1 MCSPSLTSL
10 LVLTGRNR
18 QCTLDADTGNNIDLA
33 NPEHRCSLLKW
44 LSDWRCR
51 HLSEGQHRIAS
62 HSVLNWYQRDGASLF
77 ANKKPIWDLETHLLG
92 NTKMD
97 GISLN
102 KVDKM
107 AGLSFE
113 NGLRLH
119 FDSILLFKNKS
130 YPSAYFLS
138 VLAIEEI
145 GKAFLIMDFLWRSR
159 VDGRMEREWEEKFLE
174 DTYFHTAKQ
183 SSFAYNFDS
192 PISTNRF
199 FKSLYKGELEI
210 LKQNSVYVGLA
221 RNKRKINLKSRINN
235 PLKIDKMKAQ
245 KQITNVN
252 DCLLDLTLGV
262 MKQVYCVDSD
272 CVENLLNKRL
282 LSKLKGKWSLI
293 GGKTKTRLKKLERIK
308 IDKVCALS

>member
-1 MCSPSLTSL
+1 MK
-10 LVLTGRNR
+10 R
-18 QCTLDADTGNNIDLA
+18 
-33 NPEHRCSLLKW
+33 
-44 LSDWRCR
+44 
-51 HLSEGQHRIAS
+51 
-62 HSVLNWYQRDGASLF
+62 
-77 ANKKPIWDLETHLLG
+77 
-92 NTKMD
+92 D

-119 FDSILLFKNKS
+119 FDSILLFENKS

-145 GKAFLIMDFLWRSR
+145 GKAWLIMDFLYHSLAG
-159 VDGRMEREWEEKFLE
+159 GRKEKEWEEEFLE
-174 DTYFHTAKQ
+174 RIYLHTTKQ

-192 PISTNRF
+192 PIATNRF

-221 RNKRKINLKSRINN
+221 RNKRKINLKSRVNN
-235 PLKIDKMKAQ
+235 PLKIDQMKAQ

-252 DCLLDLTLGV
+252 DCLLEFTLGV
-262 MKQVYCVDSD
+262 MKQVYYVDSY

-282 LSKLKGKWSLI
+282 LSKLKGKWSLT
-293 GGKTKTRLKKLERIK
+293 GSKTKTRLKKLERIK
-308 IDKVCALS
+308 

>member
-1 MCSPSLTSL
+1 
-10 LVLTGRNR
+10 
-18 QCTLDADTGNNIDLA
+18 
-33 NPEHRCSLLKW
+33 
-44 LSDWRCR
+44 
-51 HLSEGQHRIAS
+51 
-62 HSVLNWYQRDGASLF
+62 
-77 ANKKPIWDLETHLLG
+77 
-92 NTKMD
+92 MD
-97 GISLN
+97 GISLY

-145 GKAFLIMDFLWRSR
+145 GKAFLIEDFLWHSLC
-159 VDGRMEREWEEKFLE
+159 DGRMEKQWEEKSLE
-174 DTYFHTAKQ
+174 LMYSHTAKQ
-183 SSFAYNFDS
+183 SSFAYSFES
-192 PISTNRF
+192 PIATRRF

-221 RNKRKINLKSRINN
+221 RDKRKVNLKSRINN
-235 PLKIDKMKAQ
+235 PLKIDRMKAQ

-252 DCLLDLTLGV
+252 DCLLEFTLAV
-262 MKQVYCVDSD
+262 MKQVSSVDSY

-282 LSKLKGKWSLI
+282 LSRLKGKWSLV
-293 GGKTKTRLKKLERIK
+293 GSKTQTRVKKLEG
-308 IDKVCALS
+308 LE

>member
-1 MCSPSLTSL
+1 M
-10 LVLTGRNR
+10 
-18 QCTLDADTGNNIDLA
+18 
-33 NPEHRCSLLKW
+33 
-44 LSDWRCR
+44 
-51 HLSEGQHRIAS
+51 
-62 HSVLNWYQRDGASLF
+62 
-77 ANKKPIWDLETHLLG
+77 
-92 NTKMD
+92 KMD

-119 FDSILLFKNKS
+119 FDSILLFENKS

-145 GKAFLIMDFLWRSR
+145 GKAFLITDFLWHSR
-159 VDGRMEREWEEKFLE
+159 VDGRMEKEWEEKVLE
-174 DTYFHTAKQ
+174 LIYFHTAKQ

-192 PISTNRF
+192 PIATNRF
-199 FKSLYKGELEI
+199 FKSLYKGESEI

-235 PLKIDKMKAQ
+235 PLKIDQTKAQ

-252 DCLLDLTLGV
+252 DCLLEFTLGV
-262 MKQVYCVDSD
+262 MKQVYSVDSY

-293 GGKTKTRLKKLERIK
+293 GSKTKTRLKKLEKIK
-308 IDKVCALS
+308 

>member
-1 MCSPSLTSL
+1 
-10 LVLTGRNR
+10 
-18 QCTLDADTGNNIDLA
+18 
-33 NPEHRCSLLKW
+33 
-44 LSDWRCR
+44 
-51 HLSEGQHRIAS
+51 
-62 HSVLNWYQRDGASLF
+62 
-77 ANKKPIWDLETHLLG
+77 
-92 NTKMD
+92 MD
-97 GISLN
+97 GISLY

-145 GKAFLIMDFLWRSR
+145 GKAFLIEDFLWHSLC
-159 VDGRMEREWEEKFLE
+159 DGRMEKQWEEKSLE
-174 DTYFHTAKQ
+174 LMYSHTAKQ
-183 SSFAYNFDS
+183 SSFAYSFES
-192 PISTNRF
+192 PIATRRF

-221 RNKRKINLKSRINN
+221 RDKRKVNLKSRINN
-235 PLKIDKMKAQ
+235 PLKIDQMKAQ

-252 DCLLDLTLGV
+252 DCLLEFTLGV
-262 MKQVYCVDSD
+262 MEQVRAVDSPS
-272 CVENLLNKRL
+272 VETLLNKRL

-293 GGKTKTRLKKLERIK
+293 GSKTQTRVKKLEG
-308 IDKVCALS
+308 LE